1 MNEKEKNTR
10 KDGKKGIVM
19 VEALNQALTQ
29 EMKRDSSV
37 IVLGEDVG
45 KDGGVFRVTDKLL
58 EKFSEERVIDTPLAE
73 SAIVGTSIGLA
84 ITGFKPVA
92 EIQFSGF
99 IPSAFDQMINHLSRM
114 RWRSRGRY
122 TCPVVIRSPNGGGV
136 KALEHHSESLES
148 VYAHIPGLK
157 VVIPSTPYNAKG
169 LLISAIRDPD
179 PVLFLEPIRVYRSI
193 REVVPEESY
202 TIPIGKARIIKEG
215 SHVTIIGW
223 GAMIKTLIN
232 VQNSINID
240 LEIID
245 LQTISPLDTETIINS
260 VKKTKRCVIVHEAAR
275 TCGFGAELAAQIYEN
290 AILHLKAPIVR
301 VTGFDITMPL
311 GKLEK
316 YYIPD
321 EARIIEGI
329 KEALRY

>member
-1 MNEKEKNTR
+1 MAEEKKNE
-10 KDGKKGIVM
+10 KKGIVM
-19 VEALNQALTQ
+19 VEALNQALMQ
-29 EMKRDSSV
+29 EMKRDKNV
-37 IVLGEDVG
+37 LVLGEDVG
-45 KDGGVFRVTDKLL
+45 KDGGVFRVTDKLI
-58 EKFSEERVIDTPLAE
+58 EKFGEERVIDTPLAE
-73 SAIVGTSIGLA
+73 SAIVGASIGLA
-84 ITGFKPVA
+84 IAGFKPIA

-99 IPSAFDQMINHLSRM
+99 IPAAFDQMINHLSRM
-114 RWRSRGRY
+114 RWRSRGKY
-122 TCPVVIRSPNGGGV
+122 TCAVVIRSPNGGGV

-179 PVLFLEPIRVYRSI
+179 PVLFLEPIRVYRAI
-193 REVVPEESY
+193 REIVPEEPY
-202 TIPIGKARIIKEG
+202 VIPLGKARIIKKG

-232 VQNSINID
+232 VQNSIDID

-245 LQTISPLDTETIINS
+245 LQTISPLDIETIINS

-290 AILHLKAPIVR
+290 AIFHLKAPVVR
-301 VTGFDITMPL
+301 VTGYDTIMPL
-311 GKLEK
+311 GKMEK

-321 EARIIEGI
+321 ENRIIDGI
-329 KEALRY
+329 KEVLKF